1 MIAFDYSRPAATAK
15 RLLTRFGQVVTVKR
29 VTPGGYDPATG
40 ATTADVTN
48 GYSCAGEVMNY
59 AIRDID
65 GTLVQRGDVR
75 VLLAPDAAFEP
86 KPGDTVTLA
95 DTTVLTVINAQ
106 ATKPAGSPVRYEVQ
120 ARG

>member
-1 MIAFDYSRPAATAK
+1 MAFDYARPAATAK
-15 RLLTRFGQVVTVKR
+15 RLLTRFGQVVTIIKR
-29 VTPGGYDPATG
+29 TTPGAYDPATG
-40 ATTADVTN
+40 TVSGGTV
-48 GYSCAGEVMNY
+48 GYSCAGAVMNY
-59 AIRDID
+59 ASRDID

-95 DTTVLTVINAQ
+95 DTTELTVINAQ
-106 ATKPAGSPVRYEVQ
+106 ATKPAGSPVLYEVQ

>member
-48 GYSCAGEVMNY
+48 GYSCAGAVMNY
-59 AIRDID
+59 ASRDID

-75 VLLAPDAAFEP
+75 VLIAPDVADAP
-86 KPGDTVTLA
+86 KTGDTLA
-95 DTTVLTVINAQ
+95 AAGRTLTVIRVDTLAPTGT
-106 ATKPAGSPVRYEVQ
+106 AVLYDVQ

>member
-1 MIAFDYSRPAATAK
+1 MTFDYARPAATAK

-29 VTPGGYDPATG
+29 TTPSEYDPATG
-40 ATTADVTN
+40 TVTGGTI
-48 GYSCAGEVMNY
+48 GYSCSGAVMNY
-59 AIRDID
+59 ASRDID

-95 DTTVLTVINAQ
+95 DATVLTVINAQ

>member
-1 MIAFDYSRPAATAK
+1 MTKFDYARPAATAK

-48 GYSCAGEVMNY
+48 GYSCAGAVMNY
-59 AIRDID
+59 ASRDID
-65 GTLVQRGDVR
+65 GTLIQRGDVN

-95 DTTVLTVINAQ
+95 DTTVLTVISAMP
-106 ATKPAGSPVRYEVQ
+106 TKPAGLSVLFEVQ

>member
-1 MIAFDYSRPAATAK
+1 VIAFDYARPAATAK
-15 RLLTRFGQVVTVKR
+15 RLLTRFGQVVTIKR
-29 VTPGGYDPATG
+29 TTPGAYDPATG
-40 ATTADVTN
+40 TVSGGTV
-48 GYSCAGEVMNY
+48 GYSCAGAVMNY
-59 AIRDID
+59 ASRDID

-95 DTTVLTVINAQ
+95 DTTVLTVINSR
-106 ATKPAGSPVRYEVQ
+106 ATKPAGLAVLYEIQ

>member
-1 MIAFDYSRPAATAK
+1 MTFDYARPAATAK

-48 GYSCAGEVMNY
+48 GYSCSGAVMNY
-59 AIRDID
+59 ASRDID

-75 VLLAPDAAFEP
+75 VLLAPPDAAFEP

-95 DTTVLTVINAQ
+95 DATVLTVINAQ
-106 ATKPAGSPVRYEVQ
+106 ATKPAGSPVLYEVQ